1 MQKSPLVRCPWVS
14 LDNPL
19 LVAYHDD
26 EWGVPCHND
35 QKHFEFLILEGAQA
49 GLSWDTILKRRS
61 NYATAFAQF
70 DPRQVALFD
79 QNMIEK
85 LLKNEGIIRNRLKIE
100 STVKNAQ
107 LFLEIQQEY
116 GSFDQYLWSF
126 VNGQPIANHWKSL
139 KEIPVETQEAKA
151 LSKDLKKRGF
161 KFVGAKI
168 IYAYMQALGLVDDHT
183 TDCFRYH
190 QRCK

>member
-61 NYATAFAQF
+61 NYAKAFAQF

-79 QNMIEK
+79 QDTIEK

-116 GSFDQYLWSF
+116 GSFDQYLWGF

-168 IYAYMQALGLVDDHT
+168 IYAYMQALGLVNDHT